1 MSGDQDQVPEP
12 CPEWDALLNSHLDG
26 ELDAVHIMEVERH
39 LSSCPACAAHLSRL
53 EGNHPLLATGEAR
66 WPVPAGLRES
76 VVAALAAEAAAEPTD
91 AGWGLAALLRRL
103 RGVWPRSVGPHA
115 PVLARW
121 SLVPSLAVLAVAL
134 VIAVLPPRG
143 GTLEDELVAGHV
155 RSLLADHLTDVA
167 SSNQHTVKPWF
178 GGRIDFSPPVVDL
191 AIRGFPLVGGRL
203 DYVGGR
209 VVAALVY
216 RRNGH
221 VINVFVW
228 PGASG
233 AHTMKGRDGYT
244 LIGWSEAGLSY
255 WAVSDLNPVELREFQ
270 EGFTEAPLN

>member
-1 MSGDQDQVPEP
+1 MSESTDCAPEP
-12 CPEWDALLNSHLDG
+12 CAEWDALLNSYLDG
-26 ELDAVHIMEVERH
+26 ELDAVHVLEVERH
-39 LSSCPACAAHLSRL
+39 LASCPACAAHLRRL
-53 EGNHPLLATGEAR
+53 EGSHALLASGQAR
-66 WPVPAGLRES
+66 WPVPEGLRES
-76 VVAALAAEAAAEPTD
+76 VVAALAAEAANASP
-91 AGWGLAALLRRL
+91 AAWSPATLWRRL
-103 RGVWPRSVGPHA
+103 RGGMGRTLMGERF
-115 PVLARW
+115 ARW

-143 GTLEDELVAGHV
+143 GALEDELVAGHV

-191 AIRGFPLVGGRL
+191 AARGFPLVGGRL

-233 AHTMKGRDGYT
+233 ARTVKGRDGYT
-244 LIGWSEAGLSY
+244 LLGWSEAGLSY
-255 WAVSDLNPVELREFQ
+255 WAVSDINPVELKEFQ
-270 EGFTEAPLN
+270 EDFTEALLK

>member
-1 MSGDQDQVPEP
+1 MSEGTDRTPEP
-12 CPEWDALLNSHLDG
+12 CADWDTRLNSYLDG
-26 ELDAVHIMEVERH
+26 ELDAVHVLEVERH
-39 LSSCPACAAHLSRL
+39 LASCPGCAAHLRRL
-53 EGNHPLLATGEAR
+53 ENTHTLLASGEAR
-66 WPVPAGLRES
+66 WPVPEGLRES
-76 VVAALAAEAAAEPTD
+76 VVAALAAEAAYAAPAAAWSPATLWRRLWGD
-91 AGWGLAALLRRL
+91 AGRTVMRE
-103 RGVWPRSVGPHA
+103 RF
-115 PVLARW
+115 ARW

-134 VIAVLPPRG
+134 FIAVLPPRG
-143 GTLEDELVAGHV
+143 GALEDELVAGHV

-167 SSNQHTVKPWF
+167 SSKQHTVKPWF

-191 AIRGFPLVGGRL
+191 AARGFPLVGGRL

-233 AHTMKGRDGYT
+233 AHTVKGRDGYT
-244 LIGWSEAGLSY
+244 LMGWSEAGLSY
-255 WAVSDLNPVELREFQ
+255 WAVSDLNPVELKEFQ
-270 EGFTEAPLN
+270 EDFTEALPK

>member
-1 MSGDQDQVPEP
+1 MSESTDCAPEP
-12 CPEWDALLNSHLDG
+12 CAEWDALLNSYLDG
-26 ELDAVHIMEVERH
+26 ELDAVHVLEVERH
-39 LSSCPACAAHLSRL
+39 LASCPACAAHLRRL
-53 EGNHPLLATGEAR
+53 EGSHALLASGQAR
-66 WPVPAGLRES
+66 WPVPERLRER
-76 VVAALAAEAAAEPTD
+76 VVAALAAEAANASP
-91 AGWGLAALLRRL
+91 AAWSPATLWRRL
-103 RGVWPRSVGPHA
+103 WGGTGRTLMGERF
-115 PVLARW
+115 ARW

-134 VIAVLPPRG
+134 VIAELPLRG
-143 GTLEDELVAGHV
+143 GALEDELVAGHV

-191 AIRGFPLVGGRL
+191 AARGFPLMGGRL

-233 AHTMKGRDGYT
+233 ARTVKGRDGYT
-244 LIGWSEAGLSY
+244 LMGWSEAGLSY
-255 WAVSDLNPVELREFQ
+255 WAVSDINPVELKEFQ
-270 EGFTEAPLN
+270 EDFTEALPK